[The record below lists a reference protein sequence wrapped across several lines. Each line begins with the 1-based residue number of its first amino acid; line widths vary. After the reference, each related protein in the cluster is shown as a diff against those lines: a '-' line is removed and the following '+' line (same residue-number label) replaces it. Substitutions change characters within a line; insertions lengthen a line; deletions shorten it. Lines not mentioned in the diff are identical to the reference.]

1 MPLSGDLLWVNETT
15 STYSPIID
23 TKFLSKVLAI
33 VFKTTLDLKT
43 NHFIYANALKCVFSL
58 RRILGGERNR
68 SDRFGQMGYMTNM
81 FISRVDHNLIC
92 GICTGVFKRPVVT
105 HCGHTYCE
113 ECIKL
118 WVTDACVKEEK
129 TCPECRQEVSLSGT
143 SPVLALRG
151 VIEGLSVECQ
161 NSSNGCQMVL
171 RLGDMESHLKNCG
184 YALVKCCSCLEM
196 ISQIQLRQHQSK
208 CKVGHKSSFD
218 SHLKKEIAVLQNEL
232 AKTKKSLQM
241 AEETIK
247 KLQRNLRD
255 LRVKTRIKPIRANEE
270 LQLAWDSDY
279 GYGYSPRSVIEL
291 ASFISRFLFE
301 RPPFVDP
308 QRIFTC
314 LTRCYDYYR
323 NSAAFWQD
331 VHMLLATAAASDW
344 FTDQQREVL
353 ISWLKNLAREK
364 LLLI

>member
-1 MPLSGDLLWVNETT
+1 
-15 STYSPIID
+15 
-23 TKFLSKVLAI
+23 
-33 VFKTTLDLKT
+33 
-43 NHFIYANALKCVFSL
+43 
-58 RRILGGERNR
+58 
-68 SDRFGQMGYMTNM
+68 MTNM

-92 GICTGVFKRPVVT
+92 GICTGVFKKPVVT

-118 WVTDACVKEEK
+118 WVTDACAKKEK
-129 TCPECRQEVSLSGT
+129 TCPECRQEVSLPGT
-143 SPVLALRG
+143 APVLALRG

-161 NSSNGCQMVL
+161 NSANGCQMVL

-184 YALVKCCSCLEM
+184 YTLVKCCSCLEM
-196 ISQIQLRQHQSK
+196 IPQIQLHQHQSK
-208 CKVGHKSSFD
+208 CKVGHESSFD
-218 SHLKKEIAVLQNEL
+218 SHLKTEIAMLQNEL
-232 AKTKKSLQM
+232 AKTKKSLQI
-241 AEETIK
+241 AEEMIK

-255 LRVKTRIKPIRANEE
+255 LRVKTRIRPIRANEE
-270 LQLAWDSDY
+270 LHPAWDSDY

-291 ASFISRFLFE
+291 SSFISRFLFQ
-301 RPPFVDP
+301 RPPYVDP

-314 LTRCYDYYR
+314 LNRCYDYYR